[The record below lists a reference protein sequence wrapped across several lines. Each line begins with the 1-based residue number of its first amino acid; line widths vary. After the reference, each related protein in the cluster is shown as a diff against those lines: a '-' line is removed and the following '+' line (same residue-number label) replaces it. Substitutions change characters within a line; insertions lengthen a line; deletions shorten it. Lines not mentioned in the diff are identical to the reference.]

1 MSFDLAAFRAQLEE
15 EFAWRVEEIVF
26 FQNQCERL
34 DSEIQK
40 EQFRRALVLLLYSNF
55 EGYCKF
61 ALSLYVAAI
70 NSEGIQCKDADY
82 SIVAA
87 TLSDVFST
95 LRNGSKKAQEFRND
109 APDDTKLHRFA
120 RDREF
125 VERAVEIMAKKVAIP
140 DSAVDT
146 ESNLNPVVL
155 RKNLYRLGLPHDQ
168 FAFMDGD
175 INQLL
180 NLRNK
185 IAHGESKQGIPEK
198 LYGQLRDAAFRV
210 MSGISVG
217 ITQACSEKRY
227 LLSAPS
233 RGDRR
238 LAE

>member
-1 MSFDLAAFRAQLEE
+1 MSLDLAAFRAELEE
-15 EFAWRVEEIVF
+15 EFAWRVEELIF

-34 DSEIQK
+34 DSEVQK

-61 ALSLYVAAI
+61 ALSLYVGAV
-70 NSEGIQCKDADY
+70 NGEGVQCKDADY

-109 APDDTKLHRFA
+109 APDDAKLHRFA

-125 VERAVEIMAKKVAIP
+125 VERAVEIMARKVSIP
-140 DSAVDT
+140 ESAVDT
-146 ESNLNPVVL
+146 ESNLNPTVL
-155 RKNLYRLGLPHDQ
+155 RKNLYRLGLPHEQ

-210 MSGISVG
+210 MNGVSVG

-227 LLSAPS
+227 LLSSAPL
-233 RGDRR
+233 GEQR
-238 LAE
+238 LVE

>member
-1 MSFDLAAFRAQLEE
+1 MSLDLPAFRAQLEE
-15 EFAWRVEEIVF
+15 EITWRVEEVVF

-34 DSEIQK
+34 SSEDQK

-61 ALSLYVAAI
+61 ALSLYVTAV

-87 TLSDVFST
+87 TLSDVFSA
-95 LRNGSKKAQEFRND
+95 LRDGGKKVQEFKND
-109 APDDTKLHRFA
+109 APDDSKLHRFA

-125 VERAVEIMAKKVAIP
+125 VRRAVEIMAKKVAIP

-175 INQLL
+175 INKLL
-180 NLRNK
+180 HLRNK
-185 IAHGESKQGIPEK
+185 IAHGESKLGVPEK

-210 MSGISVG
+210 MNGISSG

-227 LLSAPS
+227 LLGASPPA
-233 RGDRR
+233 GQQV
-238 LAE
+238 AE